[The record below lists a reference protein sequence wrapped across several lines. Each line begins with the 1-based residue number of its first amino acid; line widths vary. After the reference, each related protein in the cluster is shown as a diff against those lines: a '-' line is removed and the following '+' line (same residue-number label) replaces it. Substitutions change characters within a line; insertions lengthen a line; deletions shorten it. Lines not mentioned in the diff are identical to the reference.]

1 MTNHTFRFLVL
12 AICSLFCATEACAVN
27 AVSNIVK
34 IKQPDGS
41 KIAVRLYGDE
51 HFGYKKTLSGYIV
64 AEGRDGYLHYANYN
78 SGRLSILRERV
89 KDYSPAA
96 VEGASSSIPI
106 MVSCALRNAELI
118 RNADSY
124 KRRAASNSS
133 AIFALKSVGSRRN
146 VKSAGSAVSV
156 KSLVLLVEF
165 SDVKFNSTDAQKN
178 FYNMLNQSGYSVNGA
193 TGSAADY
200 FKDNLAGRQIVF
212 DVSPVITLSNS
223 ESYYG
228 GDSGGTIDAGVAQLV
243 KDACAAA
250 VTAGVDF
257 SQYDSDGD
265 GKVDNVAI
273 IYAGYDQAES
283 GVADAIWARQASAEN
298 LNISYNGAKISSY
311 TCSPELKGGSGAVMD
326 GIGVFCHEFS
336 HSLGLMD
343 MYDTNGE
350 EEGASL
356 GLWKTLSIMDMG
368 CYSNNGNTPPYYCAI
383 EREMLGIGDVIDL
396 ASSKDYSLTPL
407 SASNSTLY
415 KLKSSTD
422 GEYFLFECRGTSG
435 WDKYIGGSGLIVY
448 HVDKSSLVYGG
459 IASSNRWIYNNVNTF
474 AAHPCACVLAS
485 SNASA
490 STLGAAGVF
499 YPGALNITELDAA
512 SAPALLDWNGME
524 MGVTLY
530 NIKYISG
537 KLSFSTAPALIY
549 SADLPKAK
557 SGKITQYQINAKF
570 SWTPDRSYSS
580 SEGHWRI
587 LWGLQSE
594 EGYSGSGTTD
604 TTFFMISNLKQKTSY
619 KVKVDFVNDARMG
632 DYYSTT
638 FATDS
643 ISSGYP
649 YAKFAPSYKV
659 NDQIELAVMNVAEPV
674 SSIYWT
680 VNSLQLQQNQ
690 AYQIKYPGN
699 YKVCVYIGYPDG
711 STDVIT
717 KKIRVK

>member
-146 VKSAGSAVSV
+146 VKSAGSAGSV

-311 TCSPELKGGSGAVMD
+311 TCSPELKGCSGAVMD

-396 ASSKDYSLTPL
+396 ASSKD
-407 SASNSTLY
+407 TL
-415 KLKSSTD
+415 
-422 GEYFLFECRGTSG
+422 
-435 WDKYIGGSGLIVY
+435 
-448 HVDKSSLVYGG
+448 
-459 IASSNRWIYNNVNTF
+459 
-474 AAHPCACVLAS
+474 
-485 SNASA
+485 
-490 STLGAAGVF
+490 
-499 YPGALNITELDAA
+499 
-512 SAPALLDWNGME
+512 
-524 MGVTLY
+524 
-530 NIKYISG
+530 
-537 KLSFSTAPALIY
+537 
-549 SADLPKAK
+549 
-557 SGKITQYQINAKF
+557 
-570 SWTPDRSYSS
+570 
-580 SEGHWRI
+580 
-587 LWGLQSE
+587 
-594 EGYSGSGTTD
+594 
-604 TTFFMISNLKQKTSY
+604 
-619 KVKVDFVNDARMG
+619 
-632 DYYSTT
+632 
-638 FATDS
+638 
-643 ISSGYP
+643 
-649 YAKFAPSYKV
+649 
-659 NDQIELAVMNVAEPV
+659 
-674 SSIYWT
+674 
-680 VNSLQLQQNQ
+680 
-690 AYQIKYPGN
+690 
-699 YKVCVYIGYPDG
+699 
-711 STDVIT
+711 
-717 KKIRVK
+717 